1 VSQLARSA
9 MQLRGAGADAGARA
23 ELYSWNGK
31 LLQAVREEG
40 EVVRLLD
47 LQSSG
52 TVLWERGQS
61 ASALGAQILKRIL
74 INDFV

>member
-1 VSQLARSA
+1 MSQLARPA
-9 MQLRGAGADAGARA
+9 MRLRGAGAEAGARA
-23 ELYSWNGK
+23 ELYSWKGK
-31 LLQAVREEG
+31 LLQAVTEEG

-61 ASALGAQILKRIL
+61 ARALGAQILNHIL
-74 INDFV
+74 INNFM